1 MRIEEL
7 KNKILYKVTMKIFL
21 YSSNLAA
28 FIGRNH
34 YTPASR
40 IFNQLY
46 EKYFPEQLKKMG
58 LIDKVVSANIGDK
71 GIIMDISKKLE
82 GNTDLKEKLDKI
94 CQGNLSSKKMKTDK
108 DGLVSVIMD
117 NKTLTKDE
125 KETLKTA
132 MDGYTSKKF
141 GTIREVNALDIY
153 RKIYKNEKIITGI
166 DSKSKKVFRDGDIEL
181 WLISKVDAM
190 NDERVVIEIKNRMY
204 KLFNEV
210 REYEW
215 LQVQTYLDVYDLDRA
230 LLVEYLNDS
239 GAADEADNMKVN
251 KIERDRKF
259 WDEVVLAE
267 LWQYFSVLLKI
278 IMNVDLMTEY
288 MSLSENE
295 QNEFIKKMI
304 RDR

>member
-1 MRIEEL
+1 M
-7 KNKILYKVTMKIFL
+7 KILL

-34 YTPASR
+34 YLPASR

-46 EKYFPEQLKKMG
+46 ERYFPDQLKKMG
-58 LIDKVVSANIGDK
+58 LIEKVVSANVGDK
-71 GIIMDISKKLE
+71 GIIMEISKKLE

-94 CQGNLSSKKMKTDK
+94 CRANLSSKKMKTDK
-108 DGLVSVIMD
+108 DGLVGVIMED
-117 NKTLTKDE
+117 KTLTKDE

-141 GTIREVNALDIY
+141 GTIREGNALDT
-153 RKIYKNEKIITGI
+153 YKKAHAGEKVITGL
-166 DSKSKKVFRDGDIEL
+166 DSKSKRLFDEGGVEL
-181 WLISKVDAM
+181 WVISKVDAM
-190 NDERVVIEIKNRMY
+190 NDDGVIIEIKNRMY

-215 LQVQTYLDVYDLDRA
+215 LQVQTYLDVYDLERA
-230 LLVEYLNDS
+230 VLVEYLND
-239 GAADEADNMKVN
+239 GGGDEDMKVN

-259 WDEVVLAE
+259 WNEVVLVE
-267 LWQYFSVLLKI
+267 LRKYFGVLLKI

-295 QNEFIKKMI
+295 QNEFIKKLI
-304 RDR
+304 RGG

>member
-1 MRIEEL
+1 M
-7 KNKILYKVTMKIFL
+7 KILL

-34 YTPASR
+34 YLPTSR

-46 EKYFPEQLKKMG
+46 ERYFPDQLKKMG
-58 LIDKVVSANIGDK
+58 LIEKVVSANVGDK
-71 GIIMDISKKLE
+71 QIIMEISKKLE

-94 CQGNLSSKKMKTDK
+94 CRANLSSKKMKTDK
-108 DGLVSVIMD
+108 DGLVGVIMED
-117 NKTLTKDE
+117 KTLTKDE

-141 GTIREVNALDIY
+141 GTIREVTALDIY
-153 RKIYKNEKIITGI
+153 KKTHKGEKVITGL
-166 DSKSKKVFRDGDIEL
+166 DSKSKRLFDEGGVEL
-181 WLISKVDAM
+181 WVISKVDAM
-190 NDERVVIEIKNRMY
+190 NDDGVIIEIKNRMY

-215 LQVQTYLDVYDLDRA
+215 LQVQTYLDVYDLERA
-230 LLVEYLNDS
+230 VLVEYLND
-239 GAADEADNMKVN
+239 GGGDEDMKVN

-259 WDEVVLAE
+259 WNDVVVVE
-267 LWQYFSVLLKI
+267 LRKYFGVLLKI
-278 IMNVDLMTEY
+278 IMNVDLMKEY

-295 QNEFIKKMI
+295 QNEFIKKII
-304 RDR
+304 RSG